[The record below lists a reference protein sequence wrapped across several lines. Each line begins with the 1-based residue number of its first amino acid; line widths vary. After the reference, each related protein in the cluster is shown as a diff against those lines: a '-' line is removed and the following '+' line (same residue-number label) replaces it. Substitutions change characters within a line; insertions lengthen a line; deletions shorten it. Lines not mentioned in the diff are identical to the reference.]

1 MYSATFTVKQ
11 YPELLQ
17 SAETAIAFGNG
28 RAAAFKTLRENP
40 RYDYAQPEV
49 ISLALDAIGKFP
61 HDVARRAVWFS
72 VVSEAY
78 EV

>member
-28 RAAAFKTLRENP
+28 RAAAFKTLWENP
-40 RYDYAQPEV
+40 RYDCVRPEV

-61 HDVARRAVWFS
+61 NDVARRAVWFS
-72 VVSEAY
+72 IVSEAY